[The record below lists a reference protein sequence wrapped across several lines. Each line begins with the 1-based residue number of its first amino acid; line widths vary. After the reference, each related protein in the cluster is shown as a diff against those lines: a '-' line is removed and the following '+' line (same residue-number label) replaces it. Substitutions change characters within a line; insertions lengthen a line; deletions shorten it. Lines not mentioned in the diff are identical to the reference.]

1 MGGVGGRAGTLRL
14 TVFENVRI
22 FDGTHLS
29 LSAPSNVLVRGN
41 IIEQI
46 STSPIPTDRRADTQ
60 IIACGGR
67 VLMPGLSDAHWHAM
81 LARPTPAQLL
91 SSDIG
96 YSTLLA
102 GAEATA
108 TLMRGF
114 TSVRDMGGPVF
125 ALKRAIDDQLL
136 PVPASTLRA
145 LSLRL
150 AAATEISVSSATCPG
165 PQAGR

>member
-1 MGGVGGRAGTLRL
+1 M
-14 TVFENVRI
+14 
-22 FDGTHLS
+22 
-29 LSAPSNVLVRGN
+29 
-41 IIEQI
+41 
-46 STSPIPTDRRADTQ
+46 
-60 IIACGGR
+60 
-67 VLMPGLSDAHWHAM
+67 LMPGLSDAHWHAM
-81 LARPTPAQLL
+81 LVRPTPAQLL

-136 PVPASTLRA
+136 PGPASTLQA
-145 LSLRL
+145 LSSRL
-150 AAATEISVSSATCPG
+150 AAATEISVSSATCQG
-165 PQAGR
+165 PMAGR